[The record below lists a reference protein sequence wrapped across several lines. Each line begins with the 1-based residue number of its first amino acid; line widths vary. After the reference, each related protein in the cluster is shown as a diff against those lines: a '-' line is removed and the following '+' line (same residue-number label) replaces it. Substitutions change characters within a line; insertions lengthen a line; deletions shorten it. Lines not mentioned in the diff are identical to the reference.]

1 MSVKDYYKILEL
13 SPTSTPKEI
22 KQSYRRLALQ
32 FHPDK
37 NPGNPTA
44 AINFREIQEAYEVL
58 SDPEKRS
65 RYNYQLRKP
74 LRAATSV
81 DLVFSPQDILAASLA
96 IGKSVSLTDIFRM
109 NKESL
114 NHEILQLL
122 SPKNLET
129 LTRAG
134 MKNLNRQVI
143 NEILYA
149 ISPLPYHLLGP
160 ILENLVVLAENDD
173 SILEKINNYKEQ
185 RKWRNRW
192 DRSYP
197 WLVLILT
204 ILLCWLIYSSA
215 GI

>member
-215 GI
+215 GR